1 MLFLGRC
8 LLTMTVPAS
17 AGSEGG
23 GSSEM
28 SKAGVFRSSVWLER
42 RTGEQVGTVECGE
55 YWSQGYNGLSFQG
68 ESLERHMEQEVIA

>member
-1 MLFLGRC
+1 
-8 LLTMTVPAS
+8 MTVPAS

-55 YWSQGYNGLSFQG
+55 YWSQGCMDSEGADRRVLGKTHGTGSDC
-68 ESLERHMEQEVIA
+68 LVL